1 MNGRIFPDSAR
12 DAFARAYPR
21 QCCKLAHD
29 LGREPLLSLDALAGL
44 AAALPA
50 DSVEYN
56 PGALPI
62 GIAPEDVPASAL
74 GVVETIRNIR
84 ESGSWVVLKRIEQ
97 VDAYA
102 ALLERVLDELRD
114 VVSPR
119 TGEMM
124 QREGFIFVSSPGAIT
139 PFHFDP
145 EHNILLQLSGTK
157 TMTVF
162 PAEDEA
168 ISPAQVHEAFHL
180 GEHHRNLAWQESFAG
195 RGAPTPLA
203 PGEAIH
209 VPVKAPHWVQ
219 VGPNEPSISLSITW
233 RSEWSYAEAD
243 ARAFNRAMRKLG
255 LKPRSPRP
263 FPSRNLAKA
272 LAWRA
277 MSRAGALLNQVR

>member
-1 MNGRIFPDSAR
+1 MDTRVFGHSTKV
-12 DAFARAYPR
+12 AFADAYPR
-21 QCCKLAHD
+21 QSRKLTHD
-29 LGREPLLSLDALAGL
+29 LLDEPLLTLDALANL

-50 DSVEYN
+50 ESIEYN

-62 GIAPEDVPASAL
+62 GIAPEHVPASEL

-84 ESGSWVVLKRIEQ
+84 ESESWVVLKHIEQ
-97 VDAYA
+97 MDAYA
-102 ALLERVLDELRD
+102 VLLERILGEL
-114 VVSPR
+114 VHIVGPR
-119 TGEMM
+119 TGAMM
-124 QREGFIFVSSPGAIT
+124 QQEGFIFISSPDAVT

-145 EHNILLQLSGTK
+145 EHNILLQLSGSK
-157 TMTVF
+157 TMTLF

-168 ISPAQVHEAFHL
+168 INPPIVQEAFHL
-180 GEHHRNLAWQESFAG
+180 GEHHRNLPWQEHFAE
-195 RGAPTPLA
+195 RGTAITVG

-219 VGPNEPSISLSITW
+219 VGPEPSISLSITW

-243 ARAFNRAMRKLG
+243 ARAFNRTLRKLG

-263 FPSRNLAKA
+263 FPARNRAKA

-277 MSRAGALLNQVR
+277 MSRISP